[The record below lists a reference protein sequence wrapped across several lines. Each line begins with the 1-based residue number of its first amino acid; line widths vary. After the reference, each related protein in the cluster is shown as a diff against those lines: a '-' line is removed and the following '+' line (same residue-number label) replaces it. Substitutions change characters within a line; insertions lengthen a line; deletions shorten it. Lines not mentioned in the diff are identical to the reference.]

1 MTNKKSEILLLT
13 HGGWGEKLID
23 SIKMIFGSTDR
34 ITEIPLMASETFQEY
49 YKKVRNKVS
58 NLSENSLLMADLYGG
73 TTSNVSAKLSQE
85 FKINVVSGLNAN
97 MLLEAVASIDNL
109 GDREVVER
117 IVASGKHGCKNVL
130 KEIQLS
136 MNSEK

>member
-1 MTNKKSEILLLT
+1 MTNKKPEILLLT